1 MFIYERNGR
10 ICVTFKDDK
19 PVAAPEYEFVVDKE
33 ADTVTVNGKV
43 LMPMITE
50 ELAENAVYDTA
61 RVISEPVSI
70 NLAGRMISAPED
82 TVGDGIFHVQENGYL
97 IISGKGI
104 VNGVGKNDYNMAIWA
119 DGGHVIIDDGT
130 FTNKGA
136 QGQGDSHFDLIYVKN
151 GGTVEINGG
160 YFECET
166 PKWTLNSNNTKPGT
180 IIVRGGTFVGF
191 NPAEAYTDDNGAEA
205 VNYLAP
211 GYRAIKSGLNI
222 WTVCKI

>member
-43 LMPMITE
+43 LTPMVTE

-61 RVISEPVSI
+61 RVITESVSI
-70 NLAGRMISAPED
+70 NLADKTISAPED
-82 TVGDGIFHVQENGYL
+82 TAGDGIFHVKNNGYL
-97 IISGKGI
+97 IISGKGT
-104 VNGVGKNDYNMAIWA
+104 VNSVGKNDYNMAIWA

-136 QGQGDSHFDLIYVKN
+136 QGNDASHFDLIYVKN
-151 GGTVEINGG
+151 GGIVEINSG

-166 PKWTLNSNNTKPGT
+166 PKWTLNSNNTKPGK

-211 GYRAIKSGLNI
+211 GYKAVKSSINT
-222 WTVCKI
+222 WTVYKI